1 MPHKT
6 AVNLTDYSNINV
18 KGMEPVAKEAKP
30 SAKEAKTRSEQRYG
44 RAKAKMGKRS
54 LAEQFANKGSSNK

>member
-6 AVNLTDYSNINV
+6 AVDLTDYLNKNV
-18 KGMEPVAKEAKP
+18 KDMKPVAQEAKP
-30 SAKEAKTRSEQRYG
+30 SAKEAKTGSEQEYG